1 MTVTTPIT
9 LPDCPAAL
17 QSMVWEKQSEDDSE
31 ILSITRTESTP
42 FKDKSIVSIQYRVIM
57 NRLNLITVLHCQV
70 DGVLKDK
77 VFVNSLIWGDVLE
90 IIRTAPDGSS
100 LAELRHRR
108 KPGNSYPYSQFHY
121 SLVPVRFP
129 HRDRAFLLPKMRRC

>member
-9 LPDCPAAL
+9 LPDRPAAL

-100 LAELRHRR
+100 LAELRQAVPPQTR
-108 KPGNSYPYSQFHY
+108 KLL
-121 SLVPVRFP
+121 SL
-129 HRDRAFLLPKMRRC
+129 